1 MWRSHT
7 TTNTKQ
13 EDSLSQI
20 WKRYTSDM
28 TDNQWQLIRPLLP
41 LKNDGPGR
49 PLELDMRRVVDAI
62 FYVVRTGC
70 QWQNLP
76 SDYPNCNSVYYHYRK
91 WCLDGTWR
99 EVTEVLRRHDRQIRG
114 REPEPSAAI
123 IDSQSVKTTEAG
135 GERGYDAGKRVK
147 GRKRH
152 IVVDTVGNL
161 LAVVVHAANIQDRDG
176 AKLVFKRLCD
186 ATADSIEKIWADAGY
201 RGKLIDWVNDQL
213 EAVLEIVEK
222 EPGQKTFQVLPRR
235 WVVERTFAWLGR
247 FRRLSKDYEHCTH
260 SSVGMIHIASIHTLM
275 RRLAA

>member
-161 LAVVVHAANIQDRDG
+161 PTMLSATTMHAGEPSIPSW
-176 AKLVFKRLCD
+176 KR
-186 ATADSIEKIWADAGY
+186 
-201 RGKLIDWVNDQL
+201 
-213 EAVLEIVEK
+213 
-222 EPGQKTFQVLPRR
+222 PGGP
-235 WVVERTFAWLGR
+235 GG
-247 FRRLSKDYEHCTH
+247 C
-260 SSVGMIHIASIHTLM
+260 
-275 RRLAA
+275 